1 MVYHDN
7 AADADQRQYM
17 ENLAAAHLN
26 LLFCHMASHMPAQ
39 SKLQSP
45 LVVEGTLYI
54 YYQYCKT
61 LPSSADGR
69 LLYIHP
75 VFVSGVGGDVTINF
89 VSIKPSIKVNTVH
102 ITYFG
107 AQVTP
112 EGPRGP
118 LRTPWEP
125 LRGPWD
131 HLRGQNAQG
140 MSLVA
145 NRTSLGSLGTP

>member
-7 AADADQRQYM
+7 AAWLTRD
-17 ENLAAAHLN
+17 NTW
-26 LLFCHMASHMPAQ
+26 
-39 SKLQSP
+39 KTWP
-45 LVVEGTLYI
+45 LRISIFYSVTWPPICRPKVNFKVHWSSRGHYKYI
-54 YYQYCKT
+54 INIAK

-75 VFVSGVGGDVTINF
+75 VFASGGGDVTINF

-118 LRTPWEP
+118 IKTPWEP
-125 LRGPWD
+125 LKGPGD
-131 HLRGQNAQG
+131 HLRG
-140 MSLVA
+140 
-145 NRTSLGSLGTP
+145 